1 MISRGLLEKSRSAD
15 AVAGVLAHEIQ
26 HVLQRHGMENLL
38 SQAALSGFF
47 KLLTVEENAIVET
60 FLASVQTLSLLK
72 YSRELEIEADALAL
86 QLLYQVRVDPEEM
99 LNMYLVLQKHVSS
112 VPETISTHPDMSS
125 RLQILKTLIE
135 NEADFVSEP
144 VISTNNWAALQNICR
159 SL

>member
-1 MISRGLLEKSRSAD
+1 MRCS
-15 AVAGVLAHEIQ
+15 
-26 HVLQRHGMENLL
+26 
-38 SQAALSGFF
+38 
-47 KLLTVEENAIVET
+47 T
-60 FLASVQTLSLLK
+60 FYSQTLSLLK

-86 QLLYQVRVDPEEM
+86 QLLHQVRVDPEEM
-99 LNMYLVLQKHVSS
+99 LNMYLVLQKYVSS
-112 VPETISTHPDMSS
+112 LPETISTHPDMSS

>member
-1 MISRGLLEKSRSAD
+1 M
-15 AVAGVLAHEIQ
+15 
-26 HVLQRHGMENLL
+26 
-38 SQAALSGFF
+38 
-47 KLLTVEENAIVET
+47 
-60 FLASVQTLSLLK
+60 
-72 YSRELEIEADALAL
+72 AL

-99 LNMYLVLQKHVSS
+99 LNMYLVLQKYDSS

-144 VISTNNWAALQNICR
+144 VIDTNNWGALQNICR